1 MKVSTRLS
9 LAEYFFYSGFVVLTL
24 LQVLSLVRVTGPLSQ
39 ALRLSSLKDADLGDQ
54 VCGQDLIL
62 LNYVVLRY
70 PLCGKLFV
78 FFKIPLRNSVVNWS
92 VILLDLIILLPLCV
106 LWLYESDHL
115 RVGYLPRSLNL
126 WFIGIL
132 RD

>member
-1 MKVSTRLS
+1 MLS
-9 LAEYFFYSGFVVLTL
+9 LE
-24 LQVLSLVRVTGPLSQ
+24 RVTGPLSQ
-39 ALRLSSLKDADLGDQ
+39 ALRLSRLKNADLENQ

-115 RVGYLPRSLNL
+115 RVGYLL
-126 WFIGIL
+126 
-132 RD
+132 